1 MRYISLLLSIICL
14 AGCPVKGKEG
24 AASGERRSIYVYDGR
39 VCFSVDKK
47 DILSRY
53 VLASNGKNYSELL
66 KGDLAVLSYPATCFN
81 VSLNKGVVYGA
92 HYTLNKKNFYYTFI
106 VDNQG
111 NILDLGR
118 K

>member
-1 MRYISLLLSIICL
+1 MDVNAGHERTSKARIIHQIQPIR
-14 AGCPVKGKEG
+14 G
-24 AASGERRSIYVYDGR
+24 ITYVYDGL
-39 VCFSVDKK
+39 VCFTVDKK

-53 VLASNGKNYSELL
+53 VLASNGKDYSELL
-66 KGDLAVLSYPATCFN
+66 KGDFLALSYPNTCFN
-81 VSLNKGVVYGA
+81 VNLTKGTVYGA

-106 VDNQG
+106 IDNQG